1 MGHQLRMTA
10 MLQNNYG
17 TLRIL
22 LEHCR
27 QVLKHIAFFFF
38 WDEYFLEMLSLIML
52 NRKKSYERIW
62 ESESLRLVM
71 TTEADPPEE
80 N

>member
-27 QVLKHIAFFFF
+27 QVLKHIAFFFSFGMSIF
-38 WDEYFLEMLSLIML
+38 WRCS
-52 NRKKSYERIW
+52 R
-62 ESESLRLVM
+62 
-71 TTEADPPEE
+71 
-80 N
+80 